1 MEWSSTILGGDSLS
15 RSATSSR
22 SGPSYT
28 TGIRCSRPG
37 SAIGGRLAA
46 SRLMAAPRTS
56 GVVWSGSKCTV
67 TPVYPA
73 TAWRTSRRFF
83 KAVASAIARVFSA
96 VSSRVPSS
104 ASSAVSPS
112 GWILTRG
119 AGRVEG
125 GGGICAHK
133 DGVEDAREEADAE
146 QPYARD
152 SDDPCGHDRGRDQV
166 PDRKIAL
173 DVAERGPK
181 VEQIPRP
188 PRRGETAR
196 PMRHQDQQQ
205 QAPREREQ
213 QSRFNVRKYLGL
225 RVAHWPRMGAAD
237 RIGQRIQ
244 RHDERR

>member
-15 RSATSSR
+15 RAATSSR

-28 TGIRCSRPG
+28 TGMRWSRPG

-46 SRLMAAPRTS
+46 SRLMAAPRPS

-83 KAVASAIARVFSA
+83 NAAASAIARVFSA

-112 GWILTRG
+112 GWIRTRG

-133 DGVEDAREEADAE
+133 DGVEDAREEADAQ
-146 QPYARD
+146 QPHAR
-152 SDDPCGHDRGRDQV
+152 HRD
-166 PDRKIAL
+166 
-173 DVAERGPK
+173 E
-181 VEQIPRP
+181 E
-188 PRRGETAR
+188 
-196 PMRHQDQQQ
+196 Q

-213 QSRFNVRKYLGL
+213 QGRFNVRKYLGL
-225 RVAHWPRMGAAD
+225 RVAHGPRMRAAD
-237 RIGQRIQ
+237 RIGERVQRYDEQ
-244 RHDERR
+244 R